1 MNKEMTK
8 AEKIAANALDS
19 YHAACSVESK
29 KYDIDQDWENEATI
43 YTFEDGSM
51 LTISTVSVTAE

>member
-1 MNKEMTK
+1 MNKEMTI

-19 YHAACSVESK
+19 YHAAFSVESE

-43 YTFEDGSM
+43 YTFEDGSK

>member
-1 MNKEMTK
+1 MT
-8 AEKIAANALDS
+8 EEEYNAHEDR
-19 YHAACSVESK
+19 ESE

-43 YTFEDGSM
+43 YTFEDGSK